1 MWKLSGLDV
10 LSQDHN
16 LFKDFSQFQAKW
28 PKIFVISHFNPE
40 KEMLI
45 QVSFSSD
52 EILGHCLEFRD
63 Y

>member
-1 MWKLSGLDV
+1 MFFHKITIFLKIFL
-10 LSQDHN
+10 
-16 LFKDFSQFQAKW
+16 QFQATW